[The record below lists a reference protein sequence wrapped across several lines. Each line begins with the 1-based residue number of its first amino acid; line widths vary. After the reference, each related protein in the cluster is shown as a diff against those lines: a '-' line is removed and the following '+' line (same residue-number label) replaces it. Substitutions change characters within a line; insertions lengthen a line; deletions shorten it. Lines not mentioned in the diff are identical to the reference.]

1 MAGRRGHR
9 LGKIAGL
16 LDYIEDEK
24 YRRPLEADLIKAG
37 LRLRNCPSR
46 DFTWRDLEI
55 FIDYLDNDS
64 FLVGVVHPERAGWTK
79 PNMLLADLVDTARIH
94 VWLNSKAGQEGR
106 DFPNPI
112 PRPGIKLPE
121 PRKGSKV
128 KPLPLSKI
136 KEIHGAQPAAGIER
150 KRRLQQIFR

>member
-1 MAGRRGHR
+1 MAGRRGYRH
-9 LGKIAGL
+9 GKIAGL

-24 YRRPLEADLIKAG
+24 YRRPLEADLIKVG
-37 LRLRNCPSR
+37 LRLRDCPSER
-46 DFTWRDLEI
+46 FTWRDLEI

-79 PNMLLADLVDTARIH
+79 VNMLLADLVDTARIH

>member
-1 MAGRRGHR
+1 MAGGCRDRH
-9 LGKIAGL
+9 GKIAGL

-37 LRLRNCPSR
+37 LRLRDCPSAG
-46 DFTWRDLEI
+46 FNWRDLEV
-55 FIDYLDNDS
+55 FIDYLGPES
-64 FLVGVVHPERAGWTK
+64 HLVAVVHPERAGWTK
-79 PNMLLADLVDTARIH
+79 PAMLLADNVDATRIM

-106 DFPNPI
+106 DFPQPI

-136 KEIHGAQPAAGIER
+136 KEIHGAQPAAGVER
-150 KRRLQQIFR
+150 KRRLEQIFR

>member
-136 KEIHGAQPAAGIER
+136 KELHGAQPAAGIER